1 MRFGSDMVNGRR
13 LAIDVG
19 TVRVGVA
26 MSDRSG
32 IVASPLTTVSPDDL
46 EEFLL
51 KLRVDE
57 EIAVIY
63 VGLPLHLSGKEGSAS
78 AMARATA
85 SQLKE
90 SLGIPVRLLDERLTT
105 VSAVQKTVERGERP
119 QRSLIDQEAA
129 VALLDFALQ
138 AERISGDLAGH
149 DVS

>member
-1 MRFGSDMVNGRR
+1 
-13 LAIDVG
+13 
-19 TVRVGVA
+19 

-46 EEFLL
+46 EEYLL
-51 KLRVDE
+51 KLRVEE

-63 VGLPLHLSGKEGSAS
+63 IGLPLHLSGKEGSAS

>member
-1 MRFGSDMVNGRR
+1 MRFGCDMVNGRR

-90 SLGIPVRLLDERLTT
+90 ALGIPVRLLDERLTT

-119 QRSLIDQEAA
+119 QRSSIDQEAA

-138 AERISGDLAGH
+138 SERISGDLAGH

>member
-46 EEFLL
+46 EEYLL

-119 QRSLIDQEAA
+119 KRSSIDQEAA

>member
-26 MSDRSG
+26 ISDRSG

-46 EEFLL
+46 EEYLL

>member
-138 AERISGDLAGH
+138 AERISGELAGH

>member
-46 EEFLL
+46 EEYLL

-119 QRSLIDQEAA
+119 QRSLIDQEEIGRAH
-129 VALLDFALQ
+129 V
-138 AERISGDLAGH
+138 
-149 DVS
+149 

>member
-46 EEFLL
+46 EEYLL

>member
-46 EEFLL
+46 EEYLL

-63 VGLPLHLSGKEGSAS
+63 VGLPLHLSGKEGSSS

-119 QRSLIDQEAA
+119 QRSSIDQEAA

>member
-46 EEFLL
+46 EEYLL

-119 QRSLIDQEAA
+119 QRSSIDQEAA